1 MTSRASRVFFA
12 GAITTALALTGC
24 SGGDSDAGSD
34 TAKSATTSP
43 SADGGSE
50 SAGVETGAAGAGI
63 DAANPPKAIASL
75 TLPAAPEDGVASMK
89 ADLVQLKRDGKVVK
103 AVVGLTPTFD
113 STSTAK
119 QTSLYKAMNGSGP
132 DTQLIDP
139 VNLKLYKMFEAG
151 LGVRLEAD
159 VVNTQV
165 VAGQTSYY
173 WAVLAAP
180 PESVSKVN
188 VAFGHGTDM
197 FMGIPIS

>member
-1 MTSRASRVFFA
+1 M
-12 GAITTALALTGC
+12 
-24 SGGDSDAGSD
+24 
-34 TAKSATTSP
+34 
-43 SADGGSE
+43 
-50 SAGVETGAAGAGI
+50 
-63 DAANPPKAIASL
+63 ASL
-75 TLPAAPEDGVASMK
+75 K

-151 LGVRLEAD
+151 PGLRLEAD

-180 PESVSKVN
+180 PESVSKVTTSHSGTAQTCSWVSRSHDPCPCPVRGHPRGN
-188 VAFGHGTDM
+188 VHRGRCARVRAG
-197 FMGIPIS
+197 